1 MLSQSWTVNKTWT
14 VVGYTLVLGQL
25 VSLIGTV
32 LRQEYVE
39 MKFAVNGALHVK
51 IVAISDLEAHCTPI
65 T

>member
-39 MKFAVNGALHVK
+39 MKFKVNGVLHVE